1 MGEETFQVGGLTKG
15 QSVRL
20 ERLRKKLIYFVSS
33 YDDFMLC
40 ERDPLTHRWLQV
52 TMELAPKLHLV
63 SLMDIGDRKKTQSK
77 YKRITFLWFPGVKCM
92 IPTHRYTSDQ
102 GSNVPVT
109 APSLALKSSQKR
121 VS

>member
-63 SLMDIGDRKKTQSK
+63 SLMDIGDKKKHS
-77 YKRITFLWFPGVKCM
+77 
-92 IPTHRYTSDQ
+92 
-102 GSNVPVT
+102 
-109 APSLALKSSQKR
+109 PSIKE
-121 VS
+121 